1 MTSQY
6 SVVVNTNASSPI
18 RTGYT
23 FVQGDKGISF
33 RIIVNE
39 LDFAS
44 TSAKIVFH
52 RANGTSVES
61 AASYA
66 GNVVS
71 YTTLGNEFEVP
82 GIVVADVK
90 FYSGDTQ
97 RVSTASFIFNVNEDT
112 LDGLGG
118 GTAGYSDELEV
129 LREQLEEQSAL
140 FSETLQ
146 EYIDAFGDVGAIHP
160 AGDWNG
166 STSYHV
172 LDLVWY
178 NHCSWLAKLAST
190 NQAPQ
195 AGSAYWQQYTEA
207 MTTEVAAI
215 SDVISKNGA
224 VNKLP
229 NTAVSA
235 VKDSVTFTV
244 NADKTVSC
252 SGTSSDNL
260 NYWINKREV
269 PIPSGRY
276 ILCGCPV
283 GGGNSNYKIDLYA
296 NNESEFLGSDTGNG
310 LEFNYNAST
319 QNNLSIAINVTNATN
334 MTGKVFKPMIALASQ
349 PNVSYNT
356 FVPFAMTN
364 RELTEKVND
373 LTRSYGTYLTDA
385 AIESLIASNIGT
397 MSNGG
402 TRLIGL
408 TIGASGL
415 KLAGGIWSGL
425 ICRGDASYYTC
436 IFFGYNAAITQYT
449 YYGGTKEWS
458 QYSRS
463 SI

>member
-71 YTTLGNEFEVP
+71 YTTLGNEFAVP

-90 FYSGDTQ
+90 FYDGDTQ

-129 LREQLEEQSAL
+129 LREQLEEESEL

-166 STSYHV
+166 ITDYHV
-172 LDLVWY
+172 LDLVWH
-178 NHCSWLAKLAST
+178 NGASWLAKLAST
-190 NQAPQ
+190 NQTPQ
-195 AGSAYWQQYTEA
+195 AGSA
-207 MTTEVAAI
+207 
-215 SDVISKNGA
+215 
-224 VNKLP
+224 
-229 NTAVSA
+229 
-235 VKDSVTFTV
+235 
-244 NADKTVSC
+244 
-252 SGTSSDNL
+252 
-260 NYWINKREV
+260 
-269 PIPSGRY
+269 
-276 ILCGCPV
+276 
-283 GGGNSNYKIDLYA
+283 
-296 NNESEFLGSDTGNG
+296 
-310 LEFNYNAST
+310 
-319 QNNLSIAINVTNATN
+319 
-334 MTGKVFKPMIALASQ
+334 
-349 PNVSYNT
+349 
-356 FVPFAMTN
+356 
-364 RELTEKVND
+364 
-373 LTRSYGTYLTDA
+373 
-385 AIESLIASNIGT
+385 
-397 MSNGG
+397 
-402 TRLIGL
+402 
-408 TIGASGL
+408 
-415 KLAGGIWSGL
+415 
-425 ICRGDASYYTC
+425 
-436 IFFGYNAAITQYT
+436 
-449 YYGGTKEWS
+449 
-458 QYSRS
+458 
-463 SI
+463 